1 MFYHEFKSII
11 NYWKS
16 PVLLIQ
22 VKKMPGEQLTCV
34 WQAIYALDR
43 LNSVNMNKD
52 AMKLFLTHAA
62 QYESIHFSDRKYSDT
77 FSEAT
82 VKFNDFKEYVKK
94 HLRENGVAFSKTCSD
109 LEEMSWNN
117 LKSGLKS
124 KLETGD
130 VYKLWRISNRLVK
143 EDTYPPVV
151 FREEASWL
159 LEKVLSNLGH
169 NLKSSDDAFR
179 EDKFTFQEMLSI
191 MEDFAFSDT
200 SQQQINT
207 CINDLYMWLV
217 VEVMKKS
224 KVYKRTKK
232 QANWTNWVKRW
243 CVLTPQY
250 LRYYGTD
257 IKASTRV
264 PTKADSNQ
272 KGEFTFT
279 KNTKLESLVGY
290 SGVVKNLQGRF
301 RLANVPVLEMEI
313 AVDDE
318 NEKRAWLSD
327 LEEIIQCLRDNT
339 TPVQKLLKERH
350 LKSMAARERKDGTN
364 KQVEDIESA
373 LNKTKLRAERQSKKQ
388 FFDDTPKNVVKPL
401 TSEKTKDKV
410 QLKRP
415 SLEKESAEKI
425 KAMFMK
431 IDTNGN
437 GLLDKL
443 EFANFLKGL
452 GLNMSEKES
461 NLVFKSVDTNKSEQI
476 TFEQFQN
483 YFCVHIMNETETA
496 ECVNAMRKAFLEA
509 DRDGSGTLN
518 FREFTEFVWEKIG
531 SGAEVL
537 VPILE
542 EEIERG
548 TDSSLNDFEDRLQ
561 KVYKDTEADELA
573 TYIRQRWD
581 KFATFRRAGQT
592 GSVVM
597 TGGHGM
603 VADIVPGE
611 YSLIDL
617 ACFSDLP
624 PLEPKH
630 KVVKDTQWLSSTIP
644 GKSGK
649 IIFPLEFDKQVPTE
663 QATSELLRYYGC
675 SFADSQQEKISLL
688 FRHGIQDFTYENGY
702 LEKYVT
708 ATNGGAGIEK
718 HDFSHLDCP
727 LSEDSG
733 FFILAKFV
741 DNGDFHI
748 TAFRLPVRHTLYVP
762 GGVIHCN
769 DYLKGTWRT
778 MLSDETDIDHTS
790 IPVKMPGEQLTSVW
804 QAIYNQDGPDSV
816 TINKE
821 ILKWFL
827 AKASSRY
834 ESIQFSERKF
844 FDTFSEAAVKFSDF
858 KEYVK
863 KNIREPGVAFSKSCS
878 DLEDLSWSILKSGI
892 KSKLETGDVYKL
904 WCITNR
910 LMDEDTYPPVIF
922 REDASWLLDKILSNL
937 GHNLKSSDDVFSK
950 DKITFQNML
959 SIMEDFAFSNTSQ
972 QQINTCID
980 GLYMWLV
987 VEVMRK
993 GKIYKRTKKQANWTN
1008 WVKRWCVLTPQC
1020 LRYYSSDNDSNQ
1032 KGELTFTKHTK
1043 IESLEMY
1050 SGFMKNLKGRFR
1062 LANIPMLEME
1072 IAVDDETVKRAWLS
1086 DLEEIVQCV
1095 RDKTTPVQKL
1105 LKERH
1110 LKNVEKRNKKN
1121 GTSKQ
1126 VEDIDSALHKTKL
1139 RADAQTKKHVFNTS
1153 IEIVE
1158 PEKETQQKSPSLE
1171 KESTE
1176 KIKAMFMKIDTNGN
1190 GQLDKNEF
1198 ADFLQGLGLNMSEKE
1213 SNLVFNSVDTNKSEQ
1228 ICFEEF
1234 QIYFCN
1240 HVMNETETA
1249 ECVNVMRKAFLEAD
1263 RDGSGTL
1270 NFREFTEYVWEKN
1283 RNANMSK
1290 ILKSFSNVSTDE
1302 ISFEDFE
1309 KLVAGSGAEVFA
1321 PILEEEIEQGTDSS
1335 LDDFQGRL
1343 QKVYDDTEAN
1353 ELTTYIRQR
1362 WNKFASFRRAG
1373 KTGSVVMSGGH
1384 GMVADIVPGQYSLI
1398 DLACFSDLPPLE
1410 PKHKIVL
1417 CQKIRDFSFLQNTW
1431 ENGDFHITAFQ
1442 LPVRHTLYCPGGVIH
1457 CNDYLK
1463 GTWRTMLSDETDID
1477 HVHLTHILEEGHE
1490 EKFRFEFT

>member
-1 MFYHEFKSII
+1 
-11 NYWKS
+11 
-16 PVLLIQ
+16 
-22 VKKMPGEQLTCV
+22 MPGEQLTCV

-62 QYESIHFSDRKYSDT
+62 QYESIHFSERKYSDT
-77 FSEAT
+77 FSGAT

-94 HLRENGVAFSKTCSD
+94 HLRENGVAYSKTCSD

-243 CVLTPQY
+243 CVLTPQH

-257 IKASTRV
+257 VKASTRV

-388 FFDDTPKNVVKPL
+388 FFDDTSKNVVKPL
-401 TSEKTKDKV
+401 TSEKTNDKV

-518 FREFTEFVWEKIG
+518 FREFTEFVWEKNRSARMTKILKSFANITTDEISFNDFEKLVSG

-778 MLSDETDIDHTS
+778 MLSDETDIDH
-790 IPVKMPGEQLTSVW
+790 
-804 QAIYNQDGPDSV
+804 
-816 TINKE
+816 
-821 ILKWFL
+821 
-827 AKASSRY
+827 
-834 ESIQFSERKF
+834 
-844 FDTFSEAAVKFSDF
+844 
-858 KEYVK
+858 
-863 KNIREPGVAFSKSCS
+863 
-878 DLEDLSWSILKSGI
+878 
-892 KSKLETGDVYKL
+892 
-904 WCITNR
+904 
-910 LMDEDTYPPVIF
+910 
-922 REDASWLLDKILSNL
+922 
-937 GHNLKSSDDVFSK
+937 
-950 DKITFQNML
+950 
-959 SIMEDFAFSNTSQ
+959 
-972 QQINTCID
+972 
-980 GLYMWLV
+980 
-987 VEVMRK
+987 
-993 GKIYKRTKKQANWTN
+993 
-1008 WVKRWCVLTPQC
+1008 
-1020 LRYYSSDNDSNQ
+1020 
-1032 KGELTFTKHTK
+1032 
-1043 IESLEMY
+1043 
-1050 SGFMKNLKGRFR
+1050 
-1062 LANIPMLEME
+1062 
-1072 IAVDDETVKRAWLS
+1072 
-1086 DLEEIVQCV
+1086 
-1095 RDKTTPVQKL
+1095 
-1105 LKERH
+1105 
-1110 LKNVEKRNKKN
+1110 
-1121 GTSKQ
+1121 
-1126 VEDIDSALHKTKL
+1126 
-1139 RADAQTKKHVFNTS
+1139 
-1153 IEIVE
+1153 
-1158 PEKETQQKSPSLE
+1158 
-1171 KESTE
+1171 
-1176 KIKAMFMKIDTNGN
+1176 
-1190 GQLDKNEF
+1190 
-1198 ADFLQGLGLNMSEKE
+1198 
-1213 SNLVFNSVDTNKSEQ
+1213 
-1228 ICFEEF
+1228 
-1234 QIYFCN
+1234 
-1240 HVMNETETA
+1240 
-1249 ECVNVMRKAFLEAD
+1249 
-1263 RDGSGTL
+1263 
-1270 NFREFTEYVWEKN
+1270 
-1283 RNANMSK
+1283 
-1290 ILKSFSNVSTDE
+1290 
-1302 ISFEDFE
+1302 
-1309 KLVAGSGAEVFA
+1309 
-1321 PILEEEIEQGTDSS
+1321 
-1335 LDDFQGRL
+1335 
-1343 QKVYDDTEAN
+1343 
-1353 ELTTYIRQR
+1353 
-1362 WNKFASFRRAG
+1362 
-1373 KTGSVVMSGGH
+1373 
-1384 GMVADIVPGQYSLI
+1384 
-1398 DLACFSDLPPLE
+1398 
-1410 PKHKIVL
+1410 
-1417 CQKIRDFSFLQNTW
+1417 
-1431 ENGDFHITAFQ
+1431 
-1442 LPVRHTLYCPGGVIH
+1442 
-1457 CNDYLK
+1457 
-1463 GTWRTMLSDETDID
+1463 
-1477 HVHLTHILEEGHE
+1477 VHLTHVVEKGHE
-1490 EKFRFEFT
+1490 EKFRFSFT

>member
-1 MFYHEFKSII
+1 
-11 NYWKS
+11 
-16 PVLLIQ
+16 
-22 VKKMPGEQLTCV
+22 
-34 WQAIYALDR
+34 
-43 LNSVNMNKD
+43 
-52 AMKLFLTHAA
+52 
-62 QYESIHFSDRKYSDT
+62 
-77 FSEAT
+77 
-82 VKFNDFKEYVKK
+82 
-94 HLRENGVAFSKTCSD
+94 
-109 LEEMSWNN
+109 
-117 LKSGLKS
+117 
-124 KLETGD
+124 
-130 VYKLWRISNRLVK
+130 
-143 EDTYPPVV
+143 
-151 FREEASWL
+151 
-159 LEKVLSNLGH
+159 
-169 NLKSSDDAFR
+169 
-179 EDKFTFQEMLSI
+179 
-191 MEDFAFSDT
+191 
-200 SQQQINT
+200 
-207 CINDLYMWLV
+207 
-217 VEVMKKS
+217 
-224 KVYKRTKK
+224 
-232 QANWTNWVKRW
+232 
-243 CVLTPQY
+243 
-250 LRYYGTD
+250 
-257 IKASTRV
+257 
-264 PTKADSNQ
+264 
-272 KGEFTFT
+272 
-279 KNTKLESLVGY
+279 
-290 SGVVKNLQGRF
+290 
-301 RLANVPVLEMEI
+301 
-313 AVDDE
+313 
-318 NEKRAWLSD
+318 
-327 LEEIIQCLRDNT
+327 
-339 TPVQKLLKERH
+339 
-350 LKSMAARERKDGTN
+350 
-364 KQVEDIESA
+364 
-373 LNKTKLRAERQSKKQ
+373 
-388 FFDDTPKNVVKPL
+388 
-401 TSEKTKDKV
+401 
-410 QLKRP
+410 
-415 SLEKESAEKI
+415 
-425 KAMFMK
+425 
-431 IDTNGN
+431 
-437 GLLDKL
+437 
-443 EFANFLKGL
+443 
-452 GLNMSEKES
+452 
-461 NLVFKSVDTNKSEQI
+461 
-476 TFEQFQN
+476 
-483 YFCVHIMNETETA
+483 
-496 ECVNAMRKAFLEA
+496 
-509 DRDGSGTLN
+509 
-518 FREFTEFVWEKIG
+518 
-531 SGAEVL
+531 
-537 VPILE
+537 
-542 EEIERG
+542 
-548 TDSSLNDFEDRLQ
+548 
-561 KVYKDTEADELA
+561 
-573 TYIRQRWD
+573 
-581 KFATFRRAGQT
+581 
-592 GSVVM
+592 
-597 TGGHGM
+597 
-603 VADIVPGE
+603 
-611 YSLIDL
+611 
-617 ACFSDLP
+617 
-624 PLEPKH
+624 
-630 KVVKDTQWLSSTIP
+630 
-644 GKSGK
+644 
-649 IIFPLEFDKQVPTE
+649 
-663 QATSELLRYYGC
+663 
-675 SFADSQQEKISLL
+675 
-688 FRHGIQDFTYENGY
+688 
-702 LEKYVT
+702 
-708 ATNGGAGIEK
+708 
-718 HDFSHLDCP
+718 
-727 LSEDSG
+727 
-733 FFILAKFV
+733 
-741 DNGDFHI
+741 
-748 TAFRLPVRHTLYVP
+748 
-762 GGVIHCN
+762 
-769 DYLKGTWRT
+769 
-778 MLSDETDIDHTS
+778 
-790 IPVKMPGEQLTSVW
+790 MPGEQLTSVW

-827 AKASSRY
+827 SKASSRY

-844 FDTFSEAAVKFSDF
+844 FKTFSEATIKFSDF
-858 KEYVK
+858 KEFVK
-863 KNIREPGVAFSKSCS
+863 KNIREPGVAFSKTCS
-878 DLEDLSWSILKSGI
+878 DLEEMSWSILKSGM

-950 DKITFQNML
+950 DKFTFQEML
-959 SIMEDFAFSNTSQ
+959 FIIEDFALSNTSQ

-993 GKIYKRTKKQANWTN
+993 GKVYKRTKKQANWTN

-1032 KGELTFTKHTK
+1032 KGEFTFIKHTK

-1062 LANIPMLEME
+1062 LANVPMLEME

-1121 GTSKQ
+1121 GTTNQ
-1126 VEDIDSALHKTKL
+1126 VEDIDSALTKTKL

-1410 PKHKIVL
+1410 PKHKVVKNTQWLSSTISGKSG
-1417 CQKIRDFSFLQNTW
+1417 KIIFPPEFDKQIPTEQATSELLRYYGCSFADSQQEQISLLFRHGIQDFTYENGYLEKYVTATNGGAGIEKHDFSHLDCPLSKDSGFFILAKYV

-1490 EKFRFEFT
+1490 EKFRFEFA